1 MNLQLFARK
10 KEKEMEE
17 QRTSVPESVEKST
30 PQTELD
36 GSAGE
41 PNTQEEMQQYEKE
54 KLTNL
59 TEDDVR
65 KAVET
70 LKKYKEGKDR
80 FDRKIRAN
88 EEWWKL
94 RHWQIIESEEEKK
107 KKGMT
112 EPVSAWL
119 HNSINN
125 KHADMMDN
133 FPEPTVMAIWNVT
146 TNL

>member
-1 MNLQLFARK
+1 M
-10 KEKEMEE
+10 
-17 QRTSVPESVEKST
+17 
-30 PQTELD
+30 
-36 GSAGE
+36 
-41 PNTQEEMQQYEKE
+41 
-54 KLTNL
+54 
-59 TEDDVR
+59 R

-125 KHADMMDN
+125 KHADMMYN
-133 FPEPTVMAIWNVT
+133 FPEPDRKSTRLNSSHPLSSRMPSSA
-146 TNL
+146 